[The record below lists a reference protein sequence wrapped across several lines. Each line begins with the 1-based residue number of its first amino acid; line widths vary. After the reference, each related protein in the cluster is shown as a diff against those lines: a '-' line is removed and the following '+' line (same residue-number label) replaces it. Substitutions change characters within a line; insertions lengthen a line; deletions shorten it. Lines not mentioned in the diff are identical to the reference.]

1 MTWSFVCVCDSIQ
14 RNPRWHGGG
23 GRFWCADSDQ
33 IFIWIKLKS
42 FKTFF
47 HWKVQQIQ
55 ITSPGPVSNTTT
67 VASKMQI
74 VCSVQKCK
82 WPDIWSRAKDIYSFT
97 EWWIQCKWQWLSI
110 QQTYW
115 HLAQLWFQNFWGNWI
130 TISNLQHKF
139 LPERFISKWTLH
151 ITLQRQ

>member
-1 MTWSFVCVCDSIQ
+1 MTSCVCWNSIR
-14 RNPRWHGGG
+14 RNPRWHGGY

-42 FKTFF
+42 FPTFF

-55 ITSPGPVSNTTT
+55 ITSPGQRPGLHISNTTT

-82 WPDIWSRAKDIYSFT
+82 WPDIWSRAKDLLLLNG
-97 EWWIQCKWQWLSI
+97 EIQCKWQWLYSLTTRNKLI
-110 QQTYW
+110 ASSTIFGFKT
-115 HLAQLWFQNFWGNWI
+115 LADFEEI
-130 TISNLQHKF
+130 
-139 LPERFISKWTLH
+139 E
-151 ITLQRQ
+151 